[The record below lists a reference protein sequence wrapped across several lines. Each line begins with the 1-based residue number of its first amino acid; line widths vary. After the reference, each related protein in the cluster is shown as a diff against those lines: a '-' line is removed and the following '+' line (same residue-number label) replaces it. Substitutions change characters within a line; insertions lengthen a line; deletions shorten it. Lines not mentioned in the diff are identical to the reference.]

1 VPRKRLP
8 VRQIK
13 EVLRLKAAGLSLR
26 EIERSTGAART
37 TVHEYLVRAASA
49 GLSWPLRE
57 DLGDQALEALL
68 FPPLTAELARRRPLP
83 DWAAVH
89 RELRA
94 GQHVT
99 ARLVWLEWRAA
110 NPDGLGYT
118 QFCAHYRAWLATKD
132 VVMRLNFPPGARMF
146 VDYSGDKVPLTGK
159 DGETYQ
165 AEVFV
170 ATLGCSGLVYAEAQ
184 ASQDLA
190 NWVAGHVRAYEAFG
204 GVPEATT
211 PDNLKSGV
219 TRACYYDPGVNA
231 SYAEMARHYGT
242 IILPARPVRP
252 RDKAAVEAGVLQV
265 ERWVLAPLRK
275 RSFFSLAELNKAIA
289 EKVAELN
296 AKAFRGE
303 PTSRAELF
311 EELERPA
318 LKPLPAEPYELSEWK
333 KVTVNIDYHVEYDRH
348 YYSVPYTLVRQ
359 KLEVRATALVVEVY
373 KGSRRVAS
381 HPRERARRRFVTDPA
396 HMPAS
401 HRAHLEWTPSRL
413 VSWAKTVSPHT
424 AALAEKLLESQPHP
438 EHSYRA
444 CLGLMKL
451 AKRYGNDRL
460 GAACAR
466 ALASGAVSY
475 TSVKSIL
482 AENLDRVPLRAARA
496 PAPSAHANLRGSVY
510 YSDGD
515 EQPEDSS
522 NFLGKEEA

>member
-1 VPRKRLP
+1 MPRKRLS

-37 TVHEYLVRAASA
+37 TVHEYIVRAACA
-49 GLSWPLRE
+49 GLSWPLPE
-57 DLGDQALEALL
+57 GLGDQALEEAL
-68 FPPLTAELARRRPLP
+68 FPPLTAELARRRPVP
-83 DWAAVH
+83 DWVEVH

-94 GQHVT
+94 GRHVT
-99 ARLVWLEWRAA
+99 LRLIWLEWRAA

-132 VVMRLNFPPGARMF
+132 VVMRLNFAPGARMF
-146 VDYSGDKVPLTGK
+146 VDYSGDKVPVSGK

-170 ATLGCSGLVYAEAQ
+170 ATLGFSGMVYAEAQ
-184 ASQDLA
+184 ASQDLS
-190 NWVAGHVRAYEAFG
+190 NWVGGHVHAYEAFG
-204 GVPEATT
+204 GVAEATT
-211 PDNLKSGV
+211 PDNLKSAV
-219 TRACYYDPGVNA
+219 TRA
-231 SYAEMARHYGT
+231 
-242 IILPARPVRP
+242 
-252 RDKAAVEAGVLQV
+252 KAAVEAGVLQV

-275 RSFFSLAELNKAIA
+275 RTFFSLAELNQAIA

-303 PTSRAELF
+303 PSSRAELF
-311 EELERPA
+311 DQFERPA
-318 LKPLPAEPYELSEWK
+318 LKPLPEAPYELSEWK
-333 KVTVNIDYHVEYDRH
+333 KVTVNIDYNVEYDRH
-348 YYSVPYTLVRQ
+348 YYSVPYILVRQ
-359 KLEVRATALVVEVY
+359 KLEVRATSSAIEVY

-381 HPRERARRRFVTDPA
+381 HARERSRRRFVTDPA

-413 VSWAKTVSPHT
+413 LSWAKTVSPHT
-424 AALAEKLLESQPHP
+424 AALAEALLEPKPHP

-444 CLGLMKL
+444 CLGLMAL

-466 ALASGAVSY
+466 ALLSGAVSY

-482 AENLDRVPLRAARA
+482 AENLDRVPLRPAPAA
-496 PAPSAHANLRGSVY
+496 PAPSAHENLRGSSY
-510 YSDGD
+510 YSDDAGG
-515 EQPEDSS
+515 QLGNDS
-522 NFLGKEEA
+522 NYQDKKEA